1 MSSNS
6 LTEPREDGTPG
17 PYPLDTDSGRTVG
30 IFASFL
36 EWEQLAEDSQALID
50 DFEARIDELRGAGE
64 LDHAIL
70 VRFRMQRWLPLDAMI
85 RGIMET
91 YEDAYFRS
99 SRSDCKNTINVASKS
114 ESLVV

>member
-6 LTEPREDGTPG
+6 LTEPREDGTPR
-17 PYPLDTDSGRTVG
+17 PYPLDTDGWRTVR

-36 EWEQLAEDSQALID
+36 DWEQLAVESQGLIN
-50 DFEARIDELRGAGE
+50 DFEARVNELRGAGE

-70 VRFRMQRWLPLDAMI
+70 VRFSMQRWLPLDAMI

-91 YEDAYFRS
+91 YADAYFRS
-99 SRSDCKNTINVASKS
+99 SYSDCKRTIKVASKS
-114 ESLVV
+114 ESLIV